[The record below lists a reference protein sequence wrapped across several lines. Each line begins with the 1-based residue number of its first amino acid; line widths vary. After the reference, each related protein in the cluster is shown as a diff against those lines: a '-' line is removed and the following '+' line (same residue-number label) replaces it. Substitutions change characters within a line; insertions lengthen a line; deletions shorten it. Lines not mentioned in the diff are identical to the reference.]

1 MSSLDAYRRKAS
13 FDVVALKNLVETAE
27 VVEFRERIWET
38 LANDP
43 LFSKPSAE
51 LTCDEQQLLTFR
63 RTKRV
68 VEYEFVS
75 TDEYAQFP
83 MRLYS
88 MLQALYVA
96 DPCIPAEFFLSAQV
110 KERTCIKGKES
121 SNCFA
126 YLLFLSFQMFGST
139 ILTGSNSEKLMDIA
153 MATKNLEVTSNK
165 CTLYI
170 DCC

>member
-1 MSSLDAYRRKAS
+1 MSSLDAYRKKAS

-43 LFSKPSAE
+43 LFSKSSAE

-68 VEYEFVS
+68 VEYEFVA
-75 TDEYAQFP
+75 TEEYMQFP

-110 KERTCIKGKES
+110 KERIQRPTS
-121 SNCFA
+121 
-126 YLLFLSFQMFGST
+126 LLVTLLIIVFLSVF
-139 ILTGSNSEKLMDIA
+139 LPD
-153 MATKNLEVTSNK
+153 VW
-165 CTLYI
+165 I
-170 DCC
+170 DHPDW